1 MAERPFHRPKCRK
14 ELAGL
19 FGEDSIGHEHEAEN
33 LFSRRDGNGLG
44 GWVARSFSGR
54 CRGARHQRCGRR
66 PIDHPTGGRTNTISI
81 KDIDCPELTQ
91 PYGKQAKR
99 VTTAYVGNRDV
110 VIRGLATDKQGR
122 LSAEVLLQDG
132 RSLGRELL
140 KEGMAWWKRS
150 ASADQRLE
158 LLEELARAGGKGLWS
173 DPKPVPPWEWKQQ
186 AKAKR

>member
-1 MAERPFHRPKCRK
+1 MKRRTCSVVVMVTA
-14 ELAGL
+14 LA
-19 FGEDSIGHEHEAEN
+19 A
-33 LFSRRDGNGLG
+33 
-44 GWVARSFSGR
+44 GWPVPSQADVVARVISVVEGDR
-54 CRGARHQRCGRR
+54 LTIRQ
-66 PIDHPTGGRTNTISI
+66 GGRTNTISI